1 MSYRNHRQR
10 EEDFAARFEGAKLCS
25 GGVFDCDCACA
36 APPDFSA
43 TAAASEESARIMA
56 DLGREQ
62 IAESKRQY
70 DLNRETSDKVV
81 ASQLDLM
88 DQAKVQGDDYYDYM
102 KTRARPV
109 EDALN
114 AEAMAAGSDAKQQEA
129 SDRAVADS
137 QGSFTRTM
145 NQALRQGKRYG
156 ITPSS
161 IVSNIG
167 VPQAAATAAAATG
180 ARERE
185 KTLGYAKKLDVA
197 GMYRGLPGASQGAY
211 SVSTNAGNSATQNQM
226 APGQALI
233 AGNASGASMTGQ
245 GQGLRLQGLSSVLS
259 AQTNYANAQNAAM
272 NAGGGGFG
280 DMLGGLGSLGRGI
293 GAMQGVFAMSSK
305 KLKTNRRK
313 AGKALDGVRKLE
325 VGDWKYKDGV
335 ADEGR
340 HVGPYAEDV
349 KREFGDKVAP
359 GGKMLDMVSMQ
370 GVMLKA
376 IQELDQKVDK
386 IEKKSKKRGRTIEGK
401 ARRVE

>member
-1 MSYRNHRQR
+1 
-10 EEDFAARFEGAKLCS
+10 
-25 GGVFDCDCACA
+25 
-36 APPDFSA
+36 
-43 TAAASEESARIMA
+43 MA

-62 IAESKRQY
+62 IAESRRQY
-70 DLNRETSDKVV
+70 DLSRETSDKVV

-88 DQAKVQGDDYYDYM
+88 KQAKDQGDDYYDYLVS
-102 KTRARPV
+102 RSRPV

-114 AEAMAAGSDAKQQEA
+114 AEAMAAGSDAKLQEA

-137 QGSFTRTM
+137 QGAFTRTI

-185 KTLGYAKKLDVA
+185 KMLGYAKKLDIA

-211 SVSTNAGNSATQNQM
+211 SVSTNAGNSAVQNQM

-233 AGNASGASMTGQ
+233 AGNASGAGTVAT
-245 GQGLRLQGLSSVLS
+245 GQGLRLQGLSSILS
-259 AQTNYANAQNAAM
+259 AQTSYANAQNAATK
-272 NAGGGGFG
+272 AGGGGFG
-280 DMLGGLGSLGRGI
+280 EVLGGLGSVGQGL
-293 GAMQGVFAMSSK
+293 GAMGFSISSK
-305 KLKTNRRK
+305 KLKKGLRK
-313 AGKALDGVRKLE
+313 VGNVLDGVRKLE

-335 ADEGR
+335 SDEGR

-349 KREFGDKVAP
+349 RREFGDKVAP

-370 GVMLKA
+370 GIMLKA
-376 IQELDQKVDK
+376 IQEIDQKVDK
-386 IEKKSKKRGRTIEGK
+386 IGKKNGKKRGRVIEGK